1 MFAFVKKY
9 PSAPTF
15 LRWYWAFVWLVISS
29 CSNSLKNYN
38 PNKKYAPQALH
49 ADFQQMKKV
58 MEAKHPSLYW
68 YTSKDRI
75 DEYFRY
81 YDTNIRDSM
90 TERDF
95 VWKILAPMI
104 NKIHCGHTGAG
115 MSKQYEKW
123 SRNKK
128 LAQFPLMLKVWND
141 TMAVIGNWHTKDSI
155 FKRGTIITAINGIP
169 ASDMIYQMLDALRED
184 GYAHQV
190 NYIRI
195 SGNFP
200 AMHKNLYGLSKTYT
214 IRYIDSI
221 GQHCTATI
229 PLYEPLAD
237 SAKTKKD
244 TAKVPIVEKKL
255 SKRQQKRSFQIDST
269 GQFATMY
276 LNSFSGWD
284 LRGFFRKSFRQ
295 MKTNNLQNLVID
307 LRNNGGGDVNACI
320 LFTKYLTNHPFRI
333 TDSCYSIARSLHPYT
348 NMFWGTWLNNV
359 QWFLLARK
367 KSDGLYHLNIYE
379 KKWYQPKKKN
389 HFDGKV
395 YVLINGPTFSASTL
409 FANIVKG
416 QPNIKLVGEETGG
429 GWHGNSGIM
438 IPSFQLKETKV
449 NVRMPLFRVVQFK
462 HVEKNGSGISP
473 DISVPT
479 DYEYLKKGKDKKME
493 VVRQLIKAAE
503 N

>member
-9 PSAPTF
+9 PSAPTLF
-15 LRWYWAFVWLVISS
+15 RWHWVFVWLVISS

-38 PNKKYAPQALH
+38 PKKKYAPEALH

-58 MEAKHPSLYW
+58 MEDKHPSLYW
-68 YTSKDRI
+68 YTSKDSM

-81 YDTNIRDSM
+81 YENNIRDSM
-90 TERDF
+90 TEREF
-95 VWKILAPMI
+95 VWKTLAPLI
-104 NKIHCGHTGAG
+104 NKIHCGHTGADL
-115 MSKQYEKW
+115 SKQYEKW

-155 FKRGTIITAINGIP
+155 FKRGTIVTAINGIP
-169 ASDMIYQMLDALRED
+169 ASDMINHMLDALRED
-184 GYAHQV
+184 GYAHHV

-244 TAKVPIVEKKL
+244 NAKLPLVEKKL
-255 SKRQQKRSFQIDST
+255 STRLQKRSFQIDST
-269 GQFATMY
+269 GQFATMN
-276 LNSFSGWD
+276 LNSFTGWD

-295 MKTNNLQNLVID
+295 LKKNNLQNLVID
-307 LRNNGGGDVNACI
+307 LRSNGGGDVNTSI
-320 LFTKYLTNHPFRI
+320 LFTKYLTDHPFRI
-333 TDSCYSIARSLHPYT
+333 TDSCYSIARSLRPYT

-379 KKWYQPKKKN
+379 KKWYRPKKKN
-389 HFDGKV
+389 HFSGKV

-416 QPNIKLVGEETGG
+416 QPNVKLVGEETGG

-438 IPSFQLKETKV
+438 IPSFRLKYTKV
-449 NVRMPLFRVVQFK
+449 NIRMPLFRIVQFN
-462 HVEKNGSGISP
+462 HVEKNGSGIPP
-473 DISVPT
+473 DIYVPT

-493 VVRQLIKAAE
+493 VVRIMIL
-503 N
+503 NR